1 MRSIRRILVAIKDY
15 ETRTVPALTKAA
27 QIARALGARLE
38 IFHGIS
44 DPLYVDGSSTTHVD
58 LPELQSNLR
67 TRVLA
72 KLEKLA
78 DKFRDQGVAVSV
90 AAEWDFPVY
99 EAIIRRAE
107 RIKADLIVADQ
118 HLGKHRAAG
127 LLHLTDWELLR
138 LSPIPVLLV
147 KTSGTYRHP
156 AVLAAVDPAHTYSKP
171 ARLDRRILQ
180 ASATLARGLRGSQ
193 HVLHAYAPFPFAVDP
208 ELMMDPK
215 TVEDLQAKAES
226 AAHKLL
232 DRELRTT
239 RIPKAQRHLV
249 GRSAPDAIAQTAG
262 EIDSSIV
269 VMGAV
274 SRSGLSRLFIGNTAE
289 RTLDLLKCDV
299 LVVKPAHFGNKIP
312 RGKRG
317 ARVVAYSTT
326 VLPL

>member
-15 ETRTVPALTKAA
+15 ETRTVPALAKAA
-27 QIARALGARLE
+27 QLARALGARLE

-44 DPLYVDGSSTTHVD
+44 DPLYVDGYSTTNANV
-58 LPELQSNLR
+58 PELQSNLR
-67 TRVLA
+67 SRVLA

-78 DKFRDQGVAVSV
+78 DKLRDKGVAVSV

-156 AVLAAVDPAHTYSKP
+156 TVLAAVDPAHTYSKP
-171 ARLDRRILQ
+171 VRLDRRILQ
-180 ASATLARGLRGSQ
+180 ASATLARALRGSQ

-232 DRELRTT
+232 DRELQTT

-262 EIDSSIV
+262 EINSSIV

-274 SRSGLSRLFIGNTAE
+274 SRSGISRLFIGNTAE

>member
-1 MRSIRRILVAIKDY
+1 MRSIRRILVALKDY
-15 ETRTVPALTKAA
+15 EARTAPALTKAA
-27 QIARALGARLE
+27 QLGRAMGARLE

-44 DPLYVDGSSTTHVD
+44 DPLYVDGYNATGVD
-58 LPELQSNLR
+58 LSEAQNNLR
-67 TRVLA
+67 ASVLA

-78 DKFRDQGVAVSV
+78 AKLREQDIAVSV
-90 AAEWDFPVY
+90 AAEWDFPAY

-147 KTSGTYRHP
+147 KTNGKYHRP
-156 AVLAAVDPAHTYSKP
+156 AVLAAVDPAHAHSKS
-171 ARLDRRILQ
+171 ARLDRRILEASTTVAQ
-180 ASATLARGLRGSQ
+180 ALRGSQ
-193 HVLHAYAPFPFAVDP
+193 HVLHAYAPFPFAAEP
-208 ELMMDPK
+208 ELMLDLK
-215 TVEDLQAKAES
+215 TVEKLQAQAED
-226 AAHKLL
+226 AARKLL
-232 DRELRTT
+232 DHELRSS

-249 GRSAPDAIAQTAG
+249 GRAAPDAIAQTAR
-262 EIDSSIV
+262 EIHSSIV

-289 RTLDLLKCDV
+289 RTLDLLTCDV
-299 LVVKPAHFGNKIP
+299 LVIKPVDFGNKVP
-312 RGKRG
+312 QGKRG
-317 ARVVAYSTT
+317 ARVVAYSSA